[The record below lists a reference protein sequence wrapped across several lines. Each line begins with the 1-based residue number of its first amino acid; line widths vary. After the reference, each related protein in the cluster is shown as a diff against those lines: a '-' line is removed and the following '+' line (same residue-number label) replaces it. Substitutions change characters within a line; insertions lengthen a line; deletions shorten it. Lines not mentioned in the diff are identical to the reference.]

1 MAATKTLRSRRSTSS
16 QASNGTI
23 RVVAPATL
31 AEGYTFEVEIGG
43 RAVRVTV
50 PEGGVHEGETF
61 EFTAPS
67 SSAAVTEDASTIVA
81 QEDPAS
87 EETDNGAL
95 VMKVTASSSSDADD
109 TTTFHKDSSLGT
121 PKGRWRRPLCACFD
135 VLTQATFWMAFCCLP
150 VLLGQLLTRFGLD
163 YQGRPASSPAEAS
176 LTFNRIV
183 LTFIAVLVVG
193 NLTSTGFVAAYIY
206 TLVLMVWTGRN
217 LRRALRQRYAIP
229 PVCGERADD
238 CLCMLACGCCA
249 TIQMARHTHDDKEY
263 PGYCCT
269 TTGLDLEAPVIV

>member
-1 MAATKTLRSRRSTSS
+1 MAATKTLRSRRSTGSHV
-16 QASNGTI
+16 SNGTI

-31 AEGYTFEVEIGG
+31 AEGYTFEVDIGG

-50 PEGGVHEGETF
+50 PPGGVLEGETF
-61 EFTAPS
+61 EFALP
-67 SSAAVTEDASTIVA
+67 SAAATADDASTIVV
-81 QEDPAS
+81 QEDSVSVVQA
-87 EETDNGAL
+87 DNAL
-95 VMKVTASSSSDADD
+95 VTKVTASSSSDADD
-109 TTTFHKDSSLGT
+109 TTAFHKDSLGT

-193 NLTSTGFVAAYIY
+193 NLTSTGLVAAFFY
-206 TLVLMVWTGRN
+206 TLFLLVWTGRK

-229 PVCGERADD
+229 AVCGERADD

-263 PGYCCT
+263 PGFCCT
-269 TTGLDLEAPVIV
+269 TTGLDLEAPVII